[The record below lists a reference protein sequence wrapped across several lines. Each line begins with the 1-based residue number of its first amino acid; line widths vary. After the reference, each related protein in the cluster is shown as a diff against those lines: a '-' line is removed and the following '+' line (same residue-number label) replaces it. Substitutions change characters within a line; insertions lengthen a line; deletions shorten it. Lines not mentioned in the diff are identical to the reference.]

1 MKDLRLE
8 VNYSCRGYIS
18 TSKSY
23 ESITIFSDVFEKY
36 DINGKKAT
44 IKSFLDGFKK
54 CIRLFNSEKVF
65 SVEIVLY
72 TDWDK
77 RIFLVNQ
84 SWQDKDNGI
93 YTLLDYR
100 DINAK
105 YASENKVS
113 KSVLIKTFEKYL
125 ESIQ

>member
-36 DINGKKAT
+36 DINDKKAA

-54 CIRLFNSEKVF
+54 CIRLFK
-65 SVEIVLY
+65 
-72 TDWDK
+72 
-77 RIFLVNQ
+77 
-84 SWQDKDNGI
+84 QDKDNGI

-113 KSVLIKTFEKYL
+113 KAVLIKTFEKYL